1 MAISSNLSPVEN
13 DLKSFWDAPLP
24 PDCEPL
30 LLFYHY
36 DDNRD
41 FKYMLIDTHTKS
53 GRYAIF
59 DVSEYTF
66 KDEVTI
72 DDINDALVALYDFVK
87 NEINNG
93 FFDNNGFNK
102 VLMDKDKLQRLGI
115 EKDFL
120 NLYDEINRQQDMSDE
135 YHERMFAAAA
145 ATKNGKSAKE
155 KFYYLLN
162 NAYQNPYIDDYT
174 IEAAKNAKIFLK
186 WSDSSI
192 KAAITKFAPEA
203 AYDRPGVCYA
213 DKVIDIINAADK
225 RASVTR

>member
-1 MAISSNLSPVEN
+1 
-13 DLKSFWDAPLP
+13 
-24 PDCEPL
+24 
-30 LLFYHY
+30 
-36 DDNRD
+36 
-41 FKYMLIDTHTKS
+41 
-53 GRYAIF
+53 
-59 DVSEYTF
+59 
-66 KDEVTI
+66 
-72 DDINDALVALYDFVK
+72 
-87 NEINNG
+87 
-93 FFDNNGFNK
+93 
-102 VLMDKDKLQRLGI
+102 
-115 EKDFL
+115 
-120 NLYDEINRQQDMSDE
+120 MSDE

-203 AYDRPGVCYA
+203 AYDRPGFRYA